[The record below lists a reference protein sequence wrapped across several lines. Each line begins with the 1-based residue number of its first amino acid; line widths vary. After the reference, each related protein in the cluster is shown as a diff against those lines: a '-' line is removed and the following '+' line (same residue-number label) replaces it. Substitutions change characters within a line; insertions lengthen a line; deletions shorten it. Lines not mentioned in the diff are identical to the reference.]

1 VTGFPPGGRALSLAA
16 MKLLGVTFNQFF
28 KTGLIAVVFIVL
40 FKMLAKRSGIGG
52 LQTVAEAV

>member
-1 VTGFPPGGRALSLAA
+1 